1 MANPTRDAVLQ
12 ALTRVIDPELR
23 RPITDLGMVD
33 SIEISDDGVA
43 RIGILL
49 TVPGCPMKDTIS
61 NDVHKEVGA
70 VEGVTGIEVRMGA
83 MNDEQRA
90 ELRSRLRGGAA
101 EPTIPFAQPGSL
113 TRVYAVKI
121 GRAHV

>member
-49 TVPGCPMKDTIS
+49 TVPGCPMKDT
-61 NDVHKEVGA
+61 NV
-70 VEGVTGIEVRMGA
+70 
-83 MNDEQRA
+83 QRPD
-90 ELRSRLRGGAA
+90 SS
-101 EPTIPFAQPGSL
+101 GSL
-113 TRVYAVKI
+113 STV
-121 GRAHV
+121 

>member
-49 TVPGCPMKDTIS
+49 T
-61 NDVHKEVGA
+61 E
-70 VEGVTGIEVRMGA
+70 
-83 MNDEQRA
+83 
-90 ELRSRLRGGAA
+90 
-101 EPTIPFAQPGSL
+101 
-113 TRVYAVKI
+113 I

>member
-49 TVPGCPMKDTIS
+49 TVPHLLQK
-61 NDVHKEVGA
+61 NQ
-70 VEGVTGIEVRMGA
+70 
-83 MNDEQRA
+83 N
-90 ELRSRLRGGAA
+90 
-101 EPTIPFAQPGSL
+101 
-113 TRVYAVKI
+113 
-121 GRAHV
+121 